1 MSDLLIQNWPEIALA
16 VLFVADLIVSITPSK
31 TDDKVVGYIRLLVN
45 AIANDR
51 DDKKKAE

>member
-16 VLFVADLIVSITPSK
+16 VLFVADLIVSITPGK